1 MRPNF
6 SLPGLLCP
14 RKSVLPQ
21 PGGFGRKSVEWTSRS
36 HGARQN
42 HHGGGQTRPSSPS
55 TGSHAA
61 RPSDSIEF
69 LVGLVRAQG
78 PLPPPPCG
86 GFSFRR
92 SRPLGQRLRRQ
103 SHSHRRGMGVRGW
116 RPQKPWPVAF
126 CASTRHL
133 FPPHRG
139 DCGSPLCSPGR
150 LALPRSPRRPGRV
163 RKWLYRPSR
172 SSGWIS
178 TPPRPQS
185 SDGSKSR
192 SFWPSFAWRWVQVRA
207 PPFVESRPAPNQN

>member
-103 SHSHRRGMGVRGW
+103 SHSNRRGMGVRGW

-133 FPPHRG
+133 FPPHRAP
-139 DCGSPLCSPGR
+139 CAPQAPPAPWASAEVALSPLTQFRVDLHPSTASIFGR
-150 LALPRSPRRPGRV
+150 FQIPELLAKLRVEMGPSSGSALRR
-163 RKWLYRPSR
+163 KSSR
-172 SSGWIS
+172 SQ
-178 TPPRPQS
+178 P
-185 SDGSKSR
+185 KLNVH
-192 SFWPSFAWRWVQVRA
+192 F
-207 PPFVESRPAPNQN
+207 